1 MERSVGNYTLEQ
13 PLGHG
18 GMGSV
23 WLARRGD
30 GRFEGRAAIKF
41 LDLALIDAQ
50 GIERFRQEGEVL
62 ARLDHANIARLIDAG
77 VTDHGQPYLVLEYV
91 EGEALDRWCVSRSLD
106 IRARVRLFL
115 EVLAAVAHAH
125 SKLVLHRDLKPANI
139 LVTPDGR
146 VKLLDFGT
154 AKILDISAAAP
165 VVHTAADTQAF
176 TLDYASP
183 EQVQGGEVTTATDV
197 YALGVILYE
206 LLTGRHP
213 TADCGTD
220 ADRKSARD
228 RGDGAGALAA
238 RRSRHHPGD
247 GVAQGTR

>member
-154 AKILDISAAAP
+154 AKILDISAATR
-165 VVHTAADTQAF
+165 VMHTAAEPKP
-176 TLDYASP
+176 S
-183 EQVQGGEVTTATDV
+183 
-197 YALGVILYE
+197 
-206 LLTGRHP
+206 
-213 TADCGTD
+213 
-220 ADRKSARD
+220 
-228 RGDGAGALAA
+228 
-238 RRSRHHPGD
+238 RSTMHRPSKCRA
-247 GVAQGTR
+247 VK